1 MTLVSGANGQGKS
14 NLLESVYLLAIAKSP
29 RAASDRELVRR
40 QHPDLATHTRVAAR
54 LVRGADSLRVQID
67 LARLPPLAAPDA
79 GDAAGTAGEGP
90 LQKRYR
96 VNGVDRR
103 ASELVGHLNAVLFT
117 ASDLEF
123 VYGPPS
129 TRRRYLDILI
139 SQLDRGY
146 LHSLQRY
153 QNIVRQRNR
162 LLRLVRLGNSRPD
175 ELDFWNKQLVL
186 EGQRVTQ
193 GRSSAVRSLS
203 RLARPAHEELSGGAE
218 SFDLVYR
225 PSVDVGDDEGAEA
238 IAEAFRRVIVERL
251 DREIAH
257 GVTLAG
263 PHRDDVLVL
272 AGGESAASYASRGQV
287 RTAALAIKLAEAAH
301 IADRRGQQPVLL
313 LDDVLSELDA
323 TRRAHVLSAISSYE
337 QCIISTADPGAIEN
351 RFLADMSRFVVDRGR
366 LSRAR
371 GPRRTNC
378 RRPPDG

>member
-29 RAASDRELVRR
+29 RASSDRELVRR

-193 GRSSAVRSLS
+193 GRSSAVQSLS

-238 IAEAFRRVIVERL
+238 FAESFRRVIVERL

-323 TRRAHVLSAISSYE
+323 TRRTHVLSAISGYE
-337 QCIISTADPGAIEN
+337 QCIISTADPGAIES

-366 LSRAR
+366 LSS
-371 GPRRTNC
+371 G
-378 RRPPDG
+378 

>member
-1 MTLVSGANGQGKS
+1 MALVSGANGQGKS

-29 RAASDRELVRR
+29 RAASDREFVRR
-40 QHPDLATHTRVAAR
+40 QPPDLATHTRVAAR
-54 LVRGADSLRVQID
+54 LVRGAESLRVQID
-67 LARLPPLAAPDA
+67 LAQLPPLAAPDA
-79 GDAAGTAGEGP
+79 GVPTGTVGEGP

-103 ASELVGHLNAVLFT
+103 ASEMVGQLNAVLFT

-129 TRRRYLDILI
+129 VRRRYLDILI

-146 LHSLQRY
+146 LRSLQRY

-162 LLRLVRLGNSRPD
+162 LLRMVRLGRSRPD
-175 ELDFWNKQLVL
+175 ELDFWNQQLVV

-193 GRSSAVRSLS
+193 GRGSAVQSLS
-203 RLARPAHEELSGGAE
+203 RLARPAHEELSGGVE

-225 PSVDVGDDEGAEA
+225 PSVDAGEDESAEA
-238 IAEAFRRVIVERL
+238 FADAFRRVIEEGL
-251 DREIAH
+251 DREIAQ

-272 AGGESAASYASRGQV
+272 AGGASAASYASRGQV

-301 IADRRGQQPVLL
+301 IAERRGQQPVLL

-323 TRRAHVLSAISSYE
+323 ARRSHVLSAISNYE
-337 QCIISTADPGAIEN
+337 QCIISTADPGAIES
-351 RFLADMSRFVVDRGR
+351 RFLAGMSRFVVDQGR
-366 LSRAR
+366 VSRE
-371 GPRRTNC
+371 
-378 RRPPDG
+378 

>member
-1 MTLVSGANGQGKS
+1 MELSLGQGMVLVSGANGQGKS

-29 RAASDRELVRR
+29 RAASDRELMRR
-40 QHPDLATHTRVAAR
+40 QHPDVATHTRVAAR
-54 LVRGADSLRVQID
+54 LVRGAESLRVQID
-67 LARLPPLAAPDA
+67 LARLPPLAAAHA
-79 GDAAGTAGEGP
+79 GVPTGTADEGP

-103 ASELVGHLNAVLFT
+103 ASEMVGQLNAVLFT

-129 TRRRYLDILI
+129 VRRRYLDILI

-146 LHSLQRY
+146 LRSLQRY

-162 LLRLVRLGNSRPD
+162 LLRMVRIGSSRPD
-175 ELDFWNKQLVL
+175 ELDFWNQQLVL

-193 GRSSAVRSLS
+193 GRGSAVQNLS

-218 SFDLVYR
+218 SLDLVYR
-225 PSVDVGDDEGAEA
+225 PNVDAGDDESAEA
-238 IAEAFRRVIVERL
+238 FADAFRRVIEERL
-251 DREIAH
+251 DREIAQ

-272 AGGESAASYASRGQV
+272 AGGASAASYASRGQV

-323 TRRAHVLSAISSYE
+323 SRRAHVLSAISNYE
-337 QCIISTADPGAIEN
+337 QCIISTADPDAIES
-351 RFLADMSRFVVDRGR
+351 RILAGMSRFVVEQGR
-366 LSRAR
+366 VSRE
-371 GPRRTNC
+371 
-378 RRPPDG
+378 

>member
-1 MTLVSGANGQGKS
+1 MELSLGQGMTLVSGANGQGKS

-193 GRSSAVRSLS
+193 GRSSTVQSLS

-238 IAEAFRRVIVERL
+238 IADAFWRVIVERL

-323 TRRAHVLSAISSYE
+323 TRRTHVLSAISSYE
-337 QCIISTADPGAIEN
+337 QCIISTADPGAIES

-366 LSRAR
+366 LSS
-371 GPRRTNC
+371 G
-378 RRPPDG
+378 

>member
-1 MTLVSGANGQGKS
+1 MALVSGANGQGKS
-14 NLLESVYLLAIAKSP
+14 NLLEAVYLLAIAKSA

-40 QHPDLATHTRVAAR
+40 QDSNVATHTRVEAR
-54 LVRGADSLRVQID
+54 LVRGDESLRVQID
-67 LARLPPLAAPDA
+67 VTRLPSQPATDA
-79 GDAAGTAGEGP
+79 REPARPTGEGP

-103 ASELVGHLNAVLFT
+103 ASELVGQLNAVLFT

-129 TRRRYLDILI
+129 ARRRYLDILI

-146 LHSLQRY
+146 LRSLQRY

-162 LLRLVRLGNSRPD
+162 LLRMVRLGNSRPD
-175 ELDFWNKQLVL
+175 ELDFWNQQLVS
-186 EGQRVTQ
+186 EGQLVTQ
-193 GRSSAVRSLS
+193 ARGSAVQSLS

-218 SFDLVYR
+218 SLDLVYR
-225 PSVDVGDDEGAEA
+225 PSVDAGGAES
-238 IAEAFRRVIVERL
+238 AEAFADAFRRAIAERL
-251 DREIAH
+251 DREIVQ

-272 AGGESAASYASRGQV
+272 AGGASASSYASRGQV

-301 IADRRGQQPVLL
+301 IADRRGHQPVLL

-323 TRRAHVLSAISSYE
+323 ARRAHVLSVISGYE
-337 QCIISTADPGAIEN
+337 QCIISTADPGSIES
-351 RFLADMSRFVVDRGR
+351 RFLAGMARFVVDRGR
-366 LSRAR
+366 V
-371 GPRRTNC
+371 TC
-378 RRPPDG
+378 E